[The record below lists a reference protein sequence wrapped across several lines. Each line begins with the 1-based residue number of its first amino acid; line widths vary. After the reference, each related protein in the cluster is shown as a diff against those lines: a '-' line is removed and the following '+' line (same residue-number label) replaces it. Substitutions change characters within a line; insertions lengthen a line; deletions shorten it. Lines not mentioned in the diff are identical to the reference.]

1 MDVPIRYEL
10 SETLNNVMQFC
21 LEFGDKSL
29 NSVTNLVL
37 KAKAIIFSSVNENLL
52 LYCQSFRDLLSL
64 SIFSERGITKKHR
77 L

>member
-1 MDVPIRYEL
+1 MDVPIRCEL

-37 KAKAIIFSSVNENLL
+37 KVKAIIFSSVNENLL

-64 SIFSERGITKKHR
+64 SIFS
-77 L
+77 

>member
-1 MDVPIRYEL
+1 MDVPIRCEL

-64 SIFSERGITKKHR
+64 SIFS
-77 L
+77 

>member
-1 MDVPIRYEL
+1 MDVPIRCEL
-10 SETLNNVMQFC
+10 SDTLNNVMQFC

-64 SIFSERGITKKHR
+64 SIFS
-77 L
+77 

>member
-52 LYCQSFRDLLSL
+52 LYCQSFRDLLPL
-64 SIFSERGITKKHR
+64 FIFS
-77 L
+77 